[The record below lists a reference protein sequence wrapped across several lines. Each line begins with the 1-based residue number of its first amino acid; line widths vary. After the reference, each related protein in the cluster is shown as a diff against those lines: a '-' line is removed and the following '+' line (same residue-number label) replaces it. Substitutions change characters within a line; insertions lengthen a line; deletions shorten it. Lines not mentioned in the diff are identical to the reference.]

1 MSPVEE
7 LESKIAALGRP
18 ERVLLPF
25 NALVASLEAAKQW
38 DLAHPEQAA
47 EYHALCAELNLAIR
61 EAEARELEAKNAER
75 VLRLSAVRLERSG
88 VGERSL
94 VAARSPT
101 ETMALRVVQQWLA
114 GDAPWL
120 VLCGSKGTGKTV
132 AATWAVAEVIRRGD
146 TAAFRRASEIARL
159 SSFEV
164 GAAELGSLARVGL
177 FALDELGAENLTDHA
192 RGQLHELLDRR
203 HESPRL
209 RTVVTTNLR
218 ASALAERIGE
228 RLVDRIK
235 QGGGFREISGA
246 SLREK
251 AGAA

>member
-1 MSPVEE
+1 MNPIEE
-7 LESKIAALGRP
+7 LEFKIAAFGRP
-18 ERVLLPF
+18 ER
-25 NALVASLEAAKQW
+25 ALAPMREVFATLEAAKQW
-38 DLAHPEQAA
+38 DRANPEKAA

-94 VAARSPT
+94 VAAREPK

-114 GDAPWL
+114 SDVPWL
-120 VLCGSKGTGKTV
+120 VLCGPKGTGKTV
-132 AATWAVAEVIRRGD
+132 AVTWAVAEVIRRGD

-164 GAAELGSLARVGL
+164 GAAELGSLVRVGL
-177 FALDELGAENLTDHA
+177 LALDELGAENLTDHA

-235 QGGGFREISGA
+235 QGGGFREVSGE
-246 SLREK
+246 SMR
-251 AGAA
+251 GGR